1 MKKFIFS
8 VVFVIFMFSCSF
20 FWATLKVEWEENF
33 NYKKYENTVILTKM
47 REFWKTLVENAKQE
61 VKDLQKEWVK
71 LDGPKM
77 IISSN
82 EYKDKWINSIVFNIF
97 KSIYWAN
104 NQNIIKVFHTN
115 DKWEEISWQKILKL
129 DSTEKKKELAKKMKE
144 KLKSFEW
151 LFTEDNVID
160 EQLAEYLE
168 NPKFY
173 LEAEKIVFL
182 LEAGTVWPYSRGFI
196 EEEFYFNDLIEY
208 LNQDTFPE
216 IKKELEKLAE
226 QKAKIEK
233 DKAAKNAKIAARKNT
248 DWKKYVALTFDDGP
262 SPKTTPGLLEIL
274 KKNNVK
280 ATFFVL
286 GKNVSA
292 HPEIVQKEIE
302 EWHEVWSH
310 SWDHPALTKLKD
322 AWVKKQIQDTDDA
335 LKKAIGKEATLLRP
349 PYWAHNKRTD
359 NIIKKTILMWNVD
372 SMDWKNRNVEKN
384 IETTMKQVKD
394 WSIILYH
401 DIHQPSV
408 DTIDSLIKKLK
419 AEGYNFVTVSELLKM
434 WWHEDLSKKVC
445 SWEFDCHDY

>member
-1 MKKFIFS
+1 MDADSKTIKNDQKKDSKIDQLTFYYSEEKDTSLTDVKEVLVHRKDYQAKNREISPAETRQIAWNYLGSDGNRFTLDK
-8 VVFVIFMFSCSF
+8 VFQDAEVAKEVLLSEISSQLTFRQIDETAQTEVLNSMSASDLSQ
-20 FWATLKVEWEENF
+20 WNF
-33 NYKKYENTVILTKM
+33 RYENSHFSISLPREIQGLTSIDVP
-47 REFWKTLVENAKQE
+47 L
-61 VKDLQKEWVK
+61 
-71 LDGPKM
+71 
-77 IISSN
+77 SSLYN
-82 EYKDKWINSIVFNIF
+82 QINPS
-97 KSIYWAN
+97 Y
-104 NQNIIKVFHTN
+104 
-115 DKWEEISWQKILKL
+115 LKGT
-129 DSTEKKKELAKKMKE
+129 D
-144 KLKSFEW
+144 
-151 LFTEDNVID
+151 
-160 EQLAEYLE
+160 
-168 NPKFY
+168 
-173 LEAEKIVFL
+173 LEAYQNYESKRHEKM
-182 LEAGTVWPYSRGFI
+182 
-196 EEEFYFNDLIEY
+196 
-208 LNQDTFPE
+208 
-216 IKKELEKLAE
+216 
-226 QKAKIEK
+226 
-233 DKAAKNAKIAARKNT
+233 
-248 DWKKYVALTFDDGP
+248 VALTFDDGP